1 MFHTRSPSTHE
12 NCYQRRRTRSVL
24 QLLPLYFFWFLLIA
38 SHVLAAHS
46 PAIAQSSP
54 ANQSDSKEEKDAK
67 QPEPK
72 KVKPLGPADEFNR
85 GVPRSSL
92 KGYLKAARDGDFE
105 RAAKYLDLRYLPG
118 RMDKSQGP
126 QLARQLK
133 IALDKTLWFD
143 LETVSANPD
152 GFSDDDLPANRDI
165 IGRIETPEKSVDIL
179 MQRVA
184 RGDGVVYLEIF
195 QSNGGRNPSSV

>member
-1 MFHTRSPSTHE
+1 MKTVTRREERGLSATFAII
-12 NCYQRRRTRSVL
+12 
-24 QLLPLYFFWFLLIA
+24 FFLVFLIA

-72 KVKPLGPADEFNR
+72 KVKPIGPADEFNR

-105 RAAKYLDLRYLPG
+105 RAAEYLDLRYLPG

-143 LETVSANPD
+143 LETVSAHPD
-152 GFSDDDLPANRDI
+152 GFTDDSLP
-165 IGRIETPEKSVDIL
+165 
-179 MQRVA
+179 Q
-184 RGDGVVYLEIF
+184 
-195 QSNGGRNPSSV
+195 